1 MPNSEIDKNSADE
14 EHLCNNRGKN
24 AGGFPADTEGSLVML
39 LSGGIDS
46 PVAAWMMMKRGCRI
60 IPVFIDMPPFL
71 GESALHRTQV
81 VTEVLRRYQPDIS
94 LHVVEDTYVAR
105 VREAIGGSGDE
116 RYLCLLCKRRM
127 YRIAEDYA
135 RSVGAKGVVTG
146 ESMGQVASQTMKNL
160 AALRL
165 PGMLPVYRPL
175 IGLDKE
181 EIIDIARKI
190 GTYEPSIMPVSNCCC
205 AVPKKPATSAD
216 PEQVRRLE
224 ERLAGILGEE
234 APEGV

>member
-1 MPNSEIDKNSADE
+1 MPNSEPDANRADE
-14 EHLCNNRGKN
+14 EHLGSVGGATARGVSADN
-24 AGGFPADTEGSLVML
+24 GGPLVML

-46 PVAAWMMMKRGCRI
+46 PVAAWMMMRRGCRI
-60 IPVFIDMPPFL
+60 LPVFIDMPPFL
-71 GESALHRTQV
+71 GESALHRTQA

-105 VREAIGGSGDE
+105 VRQAIEGSGNE

-135 RSVGAKGVVTG
+135 RSVDAKGVVTG

-165 PGMLPVYRPL
+165 PGMLPIYRPL
-175 IGLDKE
+175 IGFDKV
-181 EIIDIARKI
+181 EIIDIARRI
-190 GTYEPSIMPVSNCCC
+190 RTYEPSIMPVSNCCC

-234 APEGV
+234 APAWV